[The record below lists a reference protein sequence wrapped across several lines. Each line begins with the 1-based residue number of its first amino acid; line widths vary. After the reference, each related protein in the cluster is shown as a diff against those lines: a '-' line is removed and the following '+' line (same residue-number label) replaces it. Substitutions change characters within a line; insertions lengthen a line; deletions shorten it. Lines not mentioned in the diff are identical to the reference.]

1 MSSAETKKEHE
12 MPDRPS
18 SQTGA
23 SRIPVSVITGFLG
36 SGKTTLINNI
46 LHGQH
51 GRRIAVIENEF
62 GEVSIDSQLVE
73 TEGQEQLIEFNNGCL
88 CCTVRGD
95 LIRTLDSLTKRANLD
110 AVLIETTGLAD
121 PAPVAS
127 TFFIA
132 DEIKS
137 RFNVDAFITMVD
149 ACNIE
154 HNLRNSQEAQE
165 QIAFSDVILINKTD
179 LVSVEDLNQVERRV
193 RSLNPMAKIYHTEY
207 GAIDLSHI
215 IGIGAF
221 DVVAK
226 LEVDPTFLDDLAHE
240 HDQTV
245 GSFVIREDRPVDL
258 NKFQIWLQSYL
269 QKRGEDLFRTKGLFY
284 AQGFPER
291 IVFQSVRM
299 LTSLRRE
306 RRWRSDETRRTE
318 YVVIGR
324 NIDREEF
331 AAGFAGCVART

>member
-1 MSSAETKKEHE
+1 

-23 SRIPVSVITGFLG
+23 NRIPVSVITGFLG

-62 GEVSIDSQLVE
+62 GEISIDSQLVE
-73 TEGQEQLIEFNNGCL
+73 KEGQEQLIEFNNGCL

-95 LIRTLDSLTKRANLD
+95 LIRTLDSLTKRADLD

-154 HNLRNSQEAQE
+154 HNLRNSHEAQE

-179 LVSVEDLNQVERRV
+179 LVSAEDLNQVERRV
-193 RSLNPMAKIYHTEY
+193 RSLNPMAKIHHTKF

-245 GSFVIREDRPVDL
+245 GSFVIREDRPIDL

-331 AAGFAGCVART
+331 AAGLAGCIART

>member
-1 MSSAETKKEHE
+1 
-12 MPDRPS
+12 
-18 SQTGA
+18 
-23 SRIPVSVITGFLG
+23 
-36 SGKTTLINNI
+36 
-46 LHGQH
+46 
-51 GRRIAVIENEF
+51 
-62 GEVSIDSQLVE
+62 VE
-73 TEGQEQLIEFNNGCL
+73 TEGEEQLIEFNNGCL

-95 LIRTLDSLTKRANLD
+95 LIRTLDSLTKRADLD

-127 TFFIA
+127 TFFMA

-154 HNLRNSQEAQE
+154 HNLRNSHEAQE

-179 LVSVEDLNQVERRV
+179 LVSADDLKQVERRV
-193 RSLNPMAKIYHTEY
+193 RSLNPMAKIYHTEF

-215 IGIGAF
+215 IDIGAF

-306 RRWRSDETRRTE
+306 RRWRSDERKRTE